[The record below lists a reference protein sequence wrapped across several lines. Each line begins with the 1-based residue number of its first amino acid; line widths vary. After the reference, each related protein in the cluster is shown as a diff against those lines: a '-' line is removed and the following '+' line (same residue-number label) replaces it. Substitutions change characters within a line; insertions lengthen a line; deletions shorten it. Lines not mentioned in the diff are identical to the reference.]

1 MDLHTWIQAD
11 LDEVTALLS
20 RVDPGE
26 ATQLG
31 RMLLAA
37 ERVFVAGQGRSGL
50 VMRAFAQR
58 LMQLEA
64 QVFVAGDAVTP
75 AIRAGDLL
83 VVASGSGET
92 PGSVNAAR
100 AAREVGAQVALLT
113 ADRDSTIGQLAGHV
127 VYMPGG
133 TPKVR
138 TGHVSRLP
146 LGSVLEQS
154 LLIFLD
160 ALAAQLAEER
170 GISFDEMMA
179 RHANLE

>member
-1 MDLHTWIQAD
+1 MNLHAWIQAD

-20 RVDPGE
+20 GVDPAE
-26 ATQLG
+26 ADQLG
-31 RMLLAA
+31 QMLLAA
-37 ERVFVAGQGRSGL
+37 EGVFVTGQGRSGL
-50 VMRAFAQR
+50 AMRAFAQR
-58 LMQLEA
+58 LMQLGA
-64 QVFVAGDAVTP
+64 RVFVAGDAVTP

-83 VVASGSGET
+83 VIASGSGET

-100 AAREVGAQVALLT
+100 LAREVGAQVVLLT
-113 ADRDSTIGQLAGHV
+113 ANRGSTIGRLADHV
-127 VYMPGG
+127 VFFRGG

-138 TGHVSRLP
+138 TDHVSRLP

-160 ALAAQLAEER
+160 ALAAQLAEEQS
-170 GISFDEMMA
+170 ISFAEMMT